1 MTRRSRSSLQQQ
13 PQTPHYSRQQT
24 AMATVERRDARLS
37 KKMPSY
43 GGRPSEDDDPSLSA
57 EDEEVDETFLAL
69 QKLLKALNRTNR
81 GSVGSN
87 GSFLGGGNSSSN
99 QVAPI
104 NESSNQQRMSREEM
118 LESRRQE
125 RDRFRRSL
133 FAKNSNNHARR
144 RRTCPAYYCSE
155 EEEEEEAPVQSVES
169 TISNRF
175 MNGSFSNLN
184 VHVISRDRWSTEDRV
199 IERLPIVMLPKSGKV
214 SIPTDNEKIKVVQTD
229 EYIDLREK
237 LVKNMPAGSST
248 LHYLTPPRST
258 WYMQMHDFEEL
269 NC

>member
-1 MTRRSRSSLQQQ
+1 MTQSKQRHPHRQR
-13 PQTPHYSRQQT
+13 QTET
-24 AMATVERRDARLS
+24 NMATTERQNTRLS
-37 KKMPSY
+37 KKI
-43 GGRPSEDDDPSLSA
+43 GGRMSEEDDPSLFT

-69 QKLLKALNRTNR
+69 QKLLKALNRNSR
-81 GSVGSN
+81 SSVSSSNN
-87 GSFLGGGNSSSN
+87 GSFLGGGSNSN
-99 QVAPI
+99 AQVMPV
-104 NESSNQQRMSREEM
+104 NDSTNQQRMSREEM

-133 FAKNSNNHARR
+133 FAKNNNAHNTRR

-155 EEEEEEAPVQSVES
+155 EEEEEEAPVPSVES

-184 VHVISRDRWSTEDRV
+184 VHVISRNRWSTEDRV
-199 IERLPIVMLPKSGKV
+199 VERLPIVMLPKSGKV

-237 LVKNMPAGSST
+237 LVENLPPGAAPM
-248 LHYLTPPRST
+248 HYLTPPRST
-258 WYMQMHDFEEL
+258 WYIQMHNFDEL
-269 NC
+269 KC

>member
-1 MTRRSRSSLQQQ
+1 
-13 PQTPHYSRQQT
+13 
-24 AMATVERRDARLS
+24 MATVERRDARLS

-43 GGRPSEDDDPSLSA
+43 GGRPSEDDDPS
-57 EDEEVDETFLAL
+57 EDEEVDETFVAL

-81 GSVGSN
+81 TSVGSN
-87 GSFLGGGNSSSN
+87 GSFLGGGGS
-99 QVAPI
+99 QITPI
-104 NESSNQQRMSREEM
+104 NENATQQRMSREEM
-118 LESRRQE
+118 LESRRRE
-125 RDRFRRSL
+125 RDRVRRSL
-133 FAKNSNNHARR
+133 FSKSSNTNARR

-214 SIPTDNEKIKVVQTD
+214 SVPTDNEKIKVVQTD
-229 EYIDLREK
+229 EFIDLREK
-237 LVKNMPAGSST
+237 LVENMPAGAST

-269 NC
+269 KC

>member
-1 MTRRSRSSLQQQ
+1 MAAVERSSAR
-13 PQTPHYSRQQT
+13 YSK
-24 AMATVERRDARLS
+24 M
-37 KKMPSY
+37 MPSY
-43 GGRPSEDDDPSLSA
+43 SGSVSEENDPSLSA

-81 GSVGSN
+81 GSVSSNN
-87 GSFLGGGNSSSN
+87 GSFLGGGISNSA
-99 QVAPI
+99 QVVPV
-104 NESSNQQRMSREEM
+104 NNDSSNQQRLSREEM

-133 FAKNSNNHARR
+133 FAKNTNPHHTRR

-155 EEEEEEAPVQSVES
+155 EEEEEEVSVPSVES

-214 SIPTDNEKIKVVQTD
+214 SIPTDNEKIDVVQTD
-229 EYIDLREK
+229 EFIDLREK
-237 LVKNMPAGSST
+237 LVESIPEGAST

-258 WYMQMHDFEEL
+258 WYMQMHNFEEL
-269 NC
+269 KC

>member
-1 MTRRSRSSLQQQ
+1 
-13 PQTPHYSRQQT
+13 
-24 AMATVERRDARLS
+24 MATVEKRDARLS
-37 KKMPSY
+37 KKLPSY
-43 GGRPSEDDDPSLSA
+43 GGRLSEDDDPSFSA

-81 GSVGSN
+81 SSVGSN
-87 GSFLGGGNSSSN
+87 GSFLGGGSNN
-99 QVAPI
+99 QVAPM
-104 NESSNQQRMSREEM
+104 NDSSSQQRMSREDREEI

-133 FAKNSNNHARR
+133 FSKSTNTAARR

-175 MNGSFSNLN
+175 MNGSFSSLN

-199 IERLPIVMLPKSGKV
+199 IERLPIVMLPNSGKV

-237 LVKNMPAGSST
+237 LVKSMPAGVST

-269 NC
+269 KC

>member
-1 MTRRSRSSLQQQ
+1 
-13 PQTPHYSRQQT
+13 
-24 AMATVERRDARLS
+24 MATVERRDARLS

-43 GGRPSEDDDPSLSA
+43 EDDDPSLSA
-57 EDEEVDETFLAL
+57 EDEEVDETFVAL
-69 QKLLKALNRTNR
+69 QKLLKALNRNNR

-87 GSFLGGGNSSSN
+87 GSILGGSSSS
-99 QVAPI
+99 QVTPI
-104 NESSNQQRMSREEM
+104 NDSAAQQRMSREEM

-133 FAKNSNNHARR
+133 FSKNNNANARR
-144 RRTCPAYYCSE
+144 RRTCPANYCSE
-155 EEEEEEAPVQSVES
+155 EEEEEEAPEQSVES

-199 IERLPIVMLPKSGKV
+199 VERLPILMLPKSGKIT
-214 SIPTDNEKIKVVQTD
+214 IPTDNEKIKVVQTD

-237 LVKNMPAGSST
+237 LVENLPAGAST

-269 NC
+269 KY

>member
-1 MTRRSRSSLQQQ
+1 
-13 PQTPHYSRQQT
+13 
-24 AMATVERRDARLS
+24 MASYEARLS

-43 GGRPSEDDDPSLSA
+43 TGSVSEEDDPSLSA

-69 QKLLKALNRTNR
+69 QKLLKALNRTSR
-81 GSVGSN
+81 GSVSSNN
-87 GSFLGGGNSSSN
+87 GSFLGGGNSSA
-99 QVAPI
+99 QVAPASD
-104 NESSNQQRMSREEM
+104 NTNQQRMSREEM
-118 LESRRQE
+118 LENRRQE

-133 FAKNSNNHARR
+133 FSKNINTHHTHR

-155 EEEEEEAPVQSVES
+155 EEEEEEVSVPSVES

-175 MNGSFSNLN
+175 MNGSFSTLN

-199 IERLPIVMLPKSGKV
+199 LERLPIVMLPKSGKI
-214 SIPTDNEKIKVVQTD
+214 SIPTDNEKINVVQTD
-229 EYIDLREK
+229 EYIDLRER
-237 LVKNMPAGSST
+237 LVENMPPGAST

-269 NC
+269 KC